1 MRNVAGR
8 SPDCFQFVT
17 TRVHYGAMS
26 DDLPSPSRGS
36 FSELHPVP
44 TRRLARLW
52 IVAIALATSMLAC
65 RIPGKSIV
73 SKYHNVDQFNFDVAM
88 GPKQYHIEG
97 YLTRSAENGRRPA
110 LLVLNGGDDNV
121 DRCVQMSQGIATM
134 GIQVACVNIPGY
146 GGSSGPS
153 RFVGQPS
160 VLASRRA
167 LDMLAGRTD
176 VDSKRLAVW
185 GLGHGALAAGLLM
198 DYDSRPRVLIFESGC
213 YDPLTLW
220 PVAPL
225 RTKLSI
231 LREVWPSKRI
241 LKERSVIANLPP
253 KLECSVLI
261 MHGERDNRVPLGQA
275 VKLADALRVRG
286 AKVSTCYFPR
296 ASHNLGKR
304 VEPELRAFL
313 RDNLLDTDRA
323 AAS

>member
-1 MRNVAGR
+1 M
-8 SPDCFQFVT
+8 
-17 TRVHYGAMS
+17 
-26 DDLPSPSRGS
+26 
-36 FSELHPVP
+36 HPVP
-44 TRRLARLW
+44 TMKLTRLW

-65 RIPGKSIV
+65 HIPGKSIE
-73 SKYHNVDQFNFDVAM
+73 SNYKNVDQFNFDVAM
-88 GPKQYHIEG
+88 GPKNYHIEG
-97 YLTRSAENGRRPA
+97 YLTRSAEPGRRPG
-110 LLVLNGGDDNV
+110 LLVLNGGEGNV
-121 DRCVQMSQGIATM
+121 DRCVKMSQGIAAM
-134 GIQVACVNIPGY
+134 GIHVACVNIPGY
-146 GGSSGPS
+146 GKSSGPS

-176 VDSKRLAVW
+176 VDSTRLAVW
-185 GLGHGALAAGLLM
+185 GLGHGAVAAGLLM
-198 DYDSRPRVLIFESGC
+198 DYDSRPRALILESGC

-220 PVAPL
+220 PQAPL

-253 KLECSVLI
+253 RLDCSVLI
-261 MHGERDNRVPLGQA
+261 MHGERDNRVPVGQA

-286 AKVSTCYFPR
+286 AKVSTRYFPQ
-296 ASHNLGKR
+296 ASHDLGKR

-313 RDNLLDTDRA
+313 RDNLLDTNRA

>member
-1 MRNVAGR
+1 M
-8 SPDCFQFVT
+8 
-17 TRVHYGAMS
+17 
-26 DDLPSPSRGS
+26 
-36 FSELHPVP
+36 
-44 TRRLARLW
+44 RLARLW

-65 RIPGKSIV
+65 RIPGKSIE
-73 SKYHNVDQFNFDVAM
+73 SKYKNVHQFNFDVAM
-88 GPKQYHIEG
+88 GPENYHIEG
-97 YLTRSAENGRRPA
+97 YLTRSAENGRRPG
-110 LLVLNGGDDNV
+110 LLVLNGGEGNV
-121 DRCVQMSQGIATM
+121 DRCVQMSQGIAAM

-167 LDMLAGRTD
+167 LDMLAARTD
-176 VDSKRLAVW
+176 VDSTRLAVW
-185 GLGHGALAAGLLM
+185 GLGHGAVAAGLLM
-198 DYDSRPRVLIFESGC
+198 DYDSRPRALILESGC
-213 YDPLTLW
+213 YDPITLW
-220 PVAPL
+220 PQAPL

-241 LKERSVIANLPP
+241 LQERSVIANLPP

-261 MHGERDNRVPLGQA
+261 MHGERDNRVPVGQA

-286 AKVSTCYFPR
+286 AKVSTRYFPQ
-296 ASHNLGKR
+296 ASHDLGKR

-313 RDNLLDTDRA
+313 RDNLLDTNRA

>member
-1 MRNVAGR
+1 MH
-8 SPDCFQFVT
+8 S
-17 TRVHYGAMS
+17 
-26 DDLPSPSRGS
+26 LPTKS
-36 FSELHPVP
+36 
-44 TRRLARLW
+44 LAKLW

-65 RIPGKSIV
+65 RIPGKSIE
-73 SKYHNVDQFNFDVAM
+73 SKYKNVDQFNFDVAA
-88 GPKQYHIEG
+88 GPKNYHIEG
-97 YLTRSAENGRRPA
+97 YLTRSAEQGRRPG
-110 LLVLNGGDDNV
+110 LLVLNGGEGNV
-121 DRCVQMSQGIATM
+121 DRCVQMSQGIAAM

-146 GGSSGPS
+146 GKSSGPS

-167 LDMLAGRTD
+167 LDMLAARTD
-176 VDSKRLAVW
+176 VDSTRLAVW

-198 DYDSRPRVLIFESGC
+198 DYDSRPRALILESGV

-220 PVAPL
+220 PQAGL
-225 RTKLSI
+225 STKLSI

-253 KLECSVLI
+253 KLDCSVLI
-261 MHGERDNRVPLGQA
+261 MHGERDNRVPVGQA

-286 AKVSTCYFPR
+286 ARVSTRYFPH
-296 ASHNLGKR
+296 ASHDLGKR

-313 RDNLLDTDRA
+313 RDNLLDTNRA